1 MKATEIY
8 RLTRD
13 LDARERI
20 KLLVSLNTGN
30 CVICGQEMALNQLS
44 PEGLCSHCRKLALS
58 LTVKPQG
65 DYRQVPRL

>member
-1 MKATEIY
+1 MKANELY

-30 CVICGQEMALNQLS
+30 CTICGQEMALSQLS
-44 PEGLCSHCRKLALS
+44 SEGLCSSCRKLALS
-58 LTVKPQG
+58 LAVKPQG
-65 DYRQVPRL
+65 DYRQVTRL